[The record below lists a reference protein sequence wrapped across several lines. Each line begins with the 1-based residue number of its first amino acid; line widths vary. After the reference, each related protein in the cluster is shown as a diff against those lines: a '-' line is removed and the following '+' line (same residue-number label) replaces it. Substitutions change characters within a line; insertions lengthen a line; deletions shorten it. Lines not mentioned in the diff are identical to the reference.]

1 MSDKTIL
8 FSDRS
13 DRIVKTENTTNIIDN
28 WLIGVDSFAVDAH
41 NDVLA
46 VDQSE
51 NKISLLLNYLI
62 HFMI

>member
-8 FSDRS
+8 FSYRL
-13 DRIVKTENTTNIIDN
+13 DRIVKTENTTNITDN
-28 WLIGVDSFAVDAH
+28 WSIGVDSFAVDAH